1 MALSKNDKKL
11 TIYNKCIE
19 RYEGAKTLIFK
30 NLKRFNKGGGVLTD
44 FAGLTPGCDSEIF
57 FSLLSV

>member
-11 TIYNKCIE
+11 TIYNKRFE
-19 RYEGAKTLIFK
+19 GYEGAKTLIIK
-30 NLKRFNKGGGVLTD
+30 NLKRFNKGGGVLAD

-57 FSLLSV
+57 YFLM

>member
-19 RYEGAKTLIFK
+19 HYEGAKTLIIK
-30 NLKRFNKGGGVLTD
+30 DLKRFNKGGGALAD
-44 FAGLTPGCDSEIF
+44 FSGLSEWCDSEIF
-57 FSLLSV
+57 YF